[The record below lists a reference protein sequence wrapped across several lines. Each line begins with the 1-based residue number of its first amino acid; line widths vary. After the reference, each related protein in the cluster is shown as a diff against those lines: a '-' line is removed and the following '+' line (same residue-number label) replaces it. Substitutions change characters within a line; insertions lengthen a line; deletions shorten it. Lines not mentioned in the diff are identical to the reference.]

1 MRTAIIDE
9 TRIPADVP
17 AGSPRRH
24 APGSATRDVKSND
37 IAPNGIARRLTGRDY
52 LSYSAVSTYQ
62 RCPLKYFFQYV
73 AGLPFEHVA
82 SSLVFGG
89 AIHTAIEIHF
99 RALLAGDTPPELPDL
114 LEVYDAA
121 WKTDATAPIQ
131 FGKGEDAD
139 TLRDLAR
146 RMIAAFQASE
156 LSKMD
161 GELLAVEEE
170 FRANVIP
177 GCLCPSG
184 KRV

>member
-1 MRTAIIDE
+1 MRTSILDE
-9 TRIPADVP
+9 TRIPADVS
-17 AGSPRRH
+17 AGEPRRH
-24 APGSATRDVKSND
+24 APDSITRDVRTNG
-37 IAPNGIARRLTGRDY
+37 IAPNDIARRLTGRDY

-73 AGLPFEHVA
+73 ADLPFEHVA

-99 RALLAGDTPPELPDL
+99 RALPAGDTPPELPDL

-146 RMIAAFQASE
+146 RMITAFQASD